1 MPAGG
6 MPRPS
11 EGALA
16 AFQSLVPD
24 VAGVTARP
32 MFGNRA
38 AFVNGNMFAGLF
50 GDALFVRV
58 DSDGRQRLL
67 AEGGSDFEPMPGR
80 PMRGYTCLAPGWELA
95 VGPAREWVDRAL
107 TYVAALPPKSGA
119 PRGRGGAKAPP
130 GLLAGWL
137 CSSQA
142 RSCVRDDR
150 RPGVQDKEK
159 DRCVIEEASRHRAGE

>member
-1 MPAGG
+1 MEESEMSPMPAGG

-119 PRGRGGAKAPP
+119 PRGRGGAKA
-130 GLLAGWL
+130 
-137 CSSQA
+137 
-142 RSCVRDDR
+142 
-150 RPGVQDKEK
+150 
-159 DRCVIEEASRHRAGE
+159 